1 MFGRILK
8 FGTKKALCVQ
18 LGSEAGNDVAEVIQ
32 ALAERIERLERTKV
46 DVMPIVRAAPEGTP
60 GLNRRRAA

>member
-18 LGSEAGNDVAEVIQ
+18 LGSEAGNDIAEVIQ
-32 ALAERIERLERTKV
+32 AMSEQIERLERTKV
-46 DVMPIVRAAPEGTP
+46 DVMPIVSASADSPS
-60 GLNRRRAA
+60 GLNSRRAA

>member
-18 LGSEAGNDVAEVIQ
+18 LGSEAGNDIAEVIQ
-32 ALAERIERLERTKV
+32 AMSEQIERLERTKV
-46 DVMPIVRAAPEGTP
+46 DVMPIVRASADSPS
-60 GLNRRRAA
+60 GLNSRRAA